1 MSKKDRNDK
10 IFKMIATIFGVMAI
24 VFLVLITAYIVIQG
38 IKPFLPGNENG
49 QLHVVEFLTGTTWD
63 PANGIYGI
71 GYMIIG
77 TILSVGLAIIIAVPI
92 AILAAVGIVEILPKR
107 LANFVG
113 SAIEL
118 LAAIPSVIYGVFGLA
133 ILVPIIA
140 AIPMNEYP
148 QGSSLLATG
157 ILLGIMILPTIIAV
171 SSTAIKAVPSYY
183 KEASLGLGATKIQTI
198 FKVIIP
204 TAKSGIT
211 AGVILGIGRA
221 IGETMAVILVAGNV
235 GGGIPTSIFAPIR
248 PLTANIAMDMSYATG
263 LHQQA
268 LFATALVLLLFI
280 ILLNVVIYRIA
291 NGGDK

>member
-1 MSKKDRNDK
+1 MTKKDRNDK
-10 IFKMIATIFGVMAI
+10 IFKMVATIFGVMAI

-49 QLHVVEFLTGTTWD
+49 QLHVIEFLTGTTWD

-107 LANFVG
+107 VANFVG

>member
-10 IFKMIATIFGVMAI
+10 IFKTVATIFGVMAI

-49 QLHVVEFLTGTTWD
+49 QLHVIEFLTGTTWD

-235 GGGIPTSIFAPIR
+235 GGGVPTSIFAPIR